1 MFDDDSIHYRE
12 ALKGHDVVFIV
23 LNLTKVCQEKR
34 LEKRQ
39 GGGGRTEALKKM
51 YGLYEPAGED
61 EANCFNVAISEDTS
75 PGDVVE
81 KVLQIIAKML

>member
-1 MFDDDSIHYRE
+1 MFHDDSIHYRE
-12 ALKGHDVVFIV
+12 ALKGHDVIFIV
-23 LNLTKVCQEKR
+23 LNLTKSCQEKR

-51 YGLYEPAGED
+51 YGLYEPAGRD
-61 EANCFNVAISEDTS
+61 EEKCFNVTISEDTN

-81 KVLQIIAKML
+81 KVLEIIAKM